1 MSREFISAR
10 SFYRLHVD
18 GALRPFH
25 NAITTVPELDKI
37 QRELDEG
44 TRNSRLGG
52 HAHGESQERARLR
65 VDVRVLVLLVKDV
78 ANGVVAS
85 RIRDG
90 AIGTMDRGHAER
102 IRVRQRRTTELP
114 RNGDSCRV
122 IGRERPDQRKLHVK
136 PRAGRKARRTAFA
149 VDIRLDARELRELE
163 VREAAVLAE
172 HGGEAGQVR
181 EDKHRI
187 LCRKI
192 SANET
197 ANEDGRHE
205 PRWQANAAS

>member
-1 MSREFISAR
+1 MIGEARCCHTDVLHGGVHPFHTAQDSMSREFISTR
-10 SFYRLHVD
+10 SFYRLHFD
-18 GALRPFH
+18 GAPRPFH
-25 NAITTVPELDKI
+25 NAITSVLELDKI

-85 RIRDG
+85 RVRDR

-114 RNGDSCRV
+114 RNGGRSGV
-122 IGRERPDQRKLHVK
+122 LGRERADRGIQRLKT
-136 PRAGRKARRTAFA
+136 GT
-149 VDIRLDARELRELE
+149 
-163 VREAAVLAE
+163 
-172 HGGEAGQVR
+172 
-181 EDKHRI
+181 
-187 LCRKI
+187 
-192 SANET
+192 
-197 ANEDGRHE
+197 
-205 PRWQANAAS
+205 